1 MPTRHARPAQPCD
14 APTVS
19 SQWTRLIAQVAES
32 GGVPARELFD
42 EIGMDHRLLDDPDAR
57 FEQDQLTQFWTE
69 LIRRTGNERLP
80 LQAVRLVSPSAYHFI
95 GYLMMSSATLRDCL
109 EKHARYDWLV
119 SGSVRTVVRDEAGG
133 VAIVCT
139 IFGERLPVVRQSY
152 ELACVCIVEMVRW
165 LLQRRVVPLYA
176 RFTHPGPA
184 DPQPMRDYLGCP
196 ISYGQPENVLCFSLA
211 DARTALPTADHEIAR
226 FHESLITDYIANAP
240 RSSFLRD
247 VRRYLREQLPHGIP
261 RQGDVAEHFHMSESS
276 FYRHLAEEGARYS
289 DVLDDVRRELA
300 QYHMKQ
306 SRLSLLEIALV
317 VGYAEPSAFFRACK
331 KWFGMS
337 PKEYR
342 AGMDRTAAAAQS
354 GASKEC
360 S

>member
-1 MPTRHARPAQPCD
+1 MPTRHARPAQSRD

-19 SQWTRLIAQVAES
+19 SQWTRLIAKVADS
-32 GGVPARELFD
+32 AGVPARELFD
-42 EIGMDHRLLDDPDAR
+42 TIGMDYGLLDDPDAR
-57 FEQDQLTQFWTE
+57 FEQDHLTQFWTE
-69 LIRRTGNERLP
+69 LVRRTGDEQLP
-80 LQAVRLVSPSAYHFI
+80 MRAVRLVSPSAYHFI

-109 EKHARYDWLV
+109 EKRVRYDWLV
-119 SGSVRTVVRDEAGG
+119 AGSARTHLRDEADG
-133 VAIVCT
+133 VAIVCA

-176 RFTHPGPA
+176 RFTHAGPA
-184 DPQPMRDYLGCP
+184 DPQPMRDYVGCP
-196 ISYGQPENVLCFSLA
+196 ISYGHAENALCFSLA
-211 DARTALPTADHEIAR
+211 DTSTALPTADREIAR

-240 RSSFLRD
+240 RPSFLRD
-247 VRRYLREQLPHGIP
+247 VRRYLREHLPDGMP

-276 FYRHLAEEGARYS
+276 FYRHLAEQGARYA

-300 QYHMKQ
+300 QYHLKQ
-306 SRLSLLEIALV
+306 SRLSVLEIALL

-331 KWFGMS
+331 KWFGVS

-342 AGMDRTAAAAQS
+342 AGMVRS
-354 GASKEC
+354 LGS
-360 S
+360 